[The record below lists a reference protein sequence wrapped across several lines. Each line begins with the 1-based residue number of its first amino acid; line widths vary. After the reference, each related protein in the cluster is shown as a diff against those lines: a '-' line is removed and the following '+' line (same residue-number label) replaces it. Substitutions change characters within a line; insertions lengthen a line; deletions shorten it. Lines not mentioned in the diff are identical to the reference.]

1 MSMTPTHLPE
11 GSVVEM
17 TAAEWKEAVQHAL
30 ARLHLTYAQLADQAR
45 RRDFSSIEA
54 RKLWVAI
61 GDSDV

>member
-1 MSMTPTHLPE
+1 MSTTPTHTPE
-11 GSVVEM
+11 VSVVEM
-17 TAAEWKEAVQHAL
+17 SAVEWRDAVQQAL

-45 RRDFSSIEA
+45 RRDFSSIDA